1 MTIGERIKKARKNKG
16 WSQSELGQVLGVS
29 QQMIAQFENSK
40 RRPKLE
46 TLDKIASALD
56 VGVLDLLGDIVLSP
70 DADSDHSKTKVN
82 YLATFKAMLESL
94 GYDVEFRRREDLYII
109 FKNNK
114 SIVFHPNI
122 GWSVEYLCKK
132 IRKIDNTFKVH
143 NKTYRECVTYYNYLL
158 KIPE

>member
-1 MTIGERIKKARKNKG
+1 MA
-16 WSQSELGQVLGVS
+16 V
-29 QQMIAQFENSK
+29 
-40 RRPKLE
+40 
-46 TLDKIASALD
+46 
-56 VGVLDLLGDIVLSP
+56 
-70 DADSDHSKTKVN
+70 
-82 YLATFKAMLESL
+82 
-94 GYDVEFRRREDLYII
+94 

-114 SIVFHPNI
+114 SIVFHPKI